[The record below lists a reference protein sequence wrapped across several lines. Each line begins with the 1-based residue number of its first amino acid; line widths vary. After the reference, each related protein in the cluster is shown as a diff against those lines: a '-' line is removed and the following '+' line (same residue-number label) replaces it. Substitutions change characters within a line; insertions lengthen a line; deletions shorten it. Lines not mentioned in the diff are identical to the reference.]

1 MFDVGF
7 TEILLIG
14 IVALIVVG
22 PERLPGMVRTALG
35 YIRQIKSGVS
45 HIRDEVERELSLD
58 DIKDD
63 FMDSKKQLSQ
73 SVGFDDLRD
82 SVDEVKKQADDLGHF
97 ADWDYHEVS
106 DEDIEA
112 DLNALHDVGPQ
123 LPAGDAE
130 ADTGIEQ
137 GIAQAYQPQGSR
149 PVAPVPAA
157 STISMPKQKRVKKTT
172 TTRQKTGRRAANS
185 NKKKKLR

>member
-35 YIRQIKSGVS
+35 YIRQIKSSVS

-63 FMDSKKQLSQ
+63 FVNSKNQLSNA
-73 SVGFDDLRD
+73 VGFDDLRD

-97 ADWDYHEVS
+97 ADWDYHEVN

-130 ADTGIEQ
+130 ADTGVEHI
-137 GIAQAYQPQGSR
+137 YQPVVNPSIT
-149 PVAPVPAA
+149 PPPAA
-157 STISMPKQKRVKKTT
+157 RMPRQKLKKTT
-172 TTRQKTGRRAANS
+172 AARQKTSRRAANT